1 MAKIRLFLK
10 YIFLA
15 FFTANNEN
23 THIYIFPKIG
33 TCITFLS
40 APGEKNQ
47 SVHELRMKA
56 IVQQQKLHFKEMDML
71 SQICKAKL
79 CTASC
84 SHFKQ
89 CKLNRNKVILLQ
101 ENKSILT

>member
-1 MAKIRLFLK
+1 MFLK

-15 FFTANNEN
+15 FFNEN
-23 THIYIFPKIG
+23 IFFFPQIG
-33 TCITFLS
+33 TCSAFLS
-40 APGEKNQ
+40 APGEKNR
-47 SVHELRMKA
+47 SVHELRMRA
-56 IVQQQKLHFKEMDML
+56 IVQRQKLHFKEMDIL

-89 CKLNRNKVILLQ
+89 CKLNRNKAVRLQ